1 MMVSIV
7 AVIIALS
14 IRIVGTLLIGALMVI
29 PSVAALRYRLGF
41 SATVGLSVLFALF
54 SVVAGMM
61 LSYAFSLPSGATIVM
76 CVLLIFVI
84 SLLINRR

>member
-1 MMVSIV
+1 M
-7 AVIIALS
+7 IIALS

-29 PSVAALRYRLGF
+29 PTVAALRYRLGF
-41 SATVGLSVLFALF
+41 SATVGLSVVFALF
-54 SVVAGMM
+54 SVAAGMM

-76 CVLLIFVI
+76 FVLLIFII